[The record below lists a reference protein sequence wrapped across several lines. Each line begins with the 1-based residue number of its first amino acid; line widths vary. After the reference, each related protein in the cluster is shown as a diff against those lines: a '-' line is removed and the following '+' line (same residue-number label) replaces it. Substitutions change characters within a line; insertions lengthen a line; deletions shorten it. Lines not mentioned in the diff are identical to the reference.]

1 MLIVFKNWLGE
12 KMSIV
17 LIKIESHPIKVLKDE
32 DFISRHQKYKELA
45 LYMDIVDYLER
56 RLFNLEDLLCNK

>member
-1 MLIVFKNWLGE
+1 
-12 KMSIV
+12 MSIV